1 LPEGRDMTA
10 EPTKDRI
17 AYYRERAAEA
27 RAKAETMRD
36 LQARETMMTVAQ
48 MWESMA
54 KTAERH
60 SH

>member
-1 LPEGRDMTA
+1 MTA

-54 KTAERH
+54 KTAERD

>member
-1 LPEGRDMTA
+1 VTA
-10 EPTKDRI
+10 EPAKDRI
-17 AYYRERAAEA
+17 AYHRERAAEA
-27 RAKAETMRD
+27 RAKGETMRD
-36 LQARETMMTVAQ
+36 LQARETMMTVAR